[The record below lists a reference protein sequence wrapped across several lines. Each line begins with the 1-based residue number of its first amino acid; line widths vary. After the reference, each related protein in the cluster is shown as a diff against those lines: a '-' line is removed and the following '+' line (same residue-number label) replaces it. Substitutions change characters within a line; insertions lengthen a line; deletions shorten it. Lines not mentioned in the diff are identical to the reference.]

1 MENMENKQK
10 EWHPCHQTFNFRN
23 IFTLKAMPL
32 ASSKLHE
39 VASARV
45 PSARAAL
52 KAAWT
57 SSWTVGE
64 TVQVWPDPGVSS
76 VPCHTLSVVATGMV
90 PRWFN
95 IQRWN
100 SQ

>member
-1 MENMENKQK
+1 VEILIQFIEKIFTSM
-10 EWHPCHQTFNFRN
+10 
-23 IFTLKAMPL
+23 FTLKAIPL

-45 PSARAAL
+45 PSARPAL

-57 SSWTVGE
+57 SSWTVEE

-90 PRWFN
+90 PRYSSSTSRGG
-95 IQRWN
+95 IH
-100 SQ
+100 SEIKSKI